1 MRNMLAFLAAVV
13 LTVGGLGWYLDWY
26 KVRSH
31 PAEEGHHNLSIDI
44 NTTKI
49 GTDLQ
54 KGEENLQKILEKNA
68 KQAAG
73 SIGDAKG
80 AAEKKAAE
88 APKAAEKAAEK
99 AGEKAAPAKS
109 LVEPQ
114 DFNPFGDH

>member
-13 LTVGGLGWYLDWY
+13 LTVAGLGWYLDWY
-26 KVRSH
+26 KVRTH

-44 NTTKI
+44 NTNKI

-80 AAEKKAAE
+80 AVEKKAPE
-88 APKAAEKAAEK
+88 APKPADK
-99 AGEKAAPAKS
+99 AGDKGGEKPAPAKS

-114 DFNPFGDH
+114 DFNPFGDN

>member
-1 MRNMLAFLAAVV
+1 MLAFLAAVV
-13 LTVGGLGWYLDWY
+13 LTVAVLGWYLDWY
-26 KVRSH
+26 KVGTHS
-31 PAEEGHHNLSIDI
+31 AGEGHHNLSIDI

-49 GTDLQ
+49 GSDLQ

-73 SIGDAKG
+73 SIGDPKG

-88 APKAAEKAAEK
+88 KKPAEAPKAAEKPAADK
-99 AGEKAAPAKS
+99 ALLKPE
-109 LVEPQ
+109 

>member
-26 KVRSH
+26 KVH
-31 PAEEGHHNLSIDI
+31 TNPAADGHHNLSIDI
-44 NTTKI
+44 NTPKI
-49 GTDLQ
+49 GSDLQ

-80 AAEKKAAE
+80 AAEKKTTEAAK
-88 APKAAEKAAEK
+88 PTEKAAEK
-99 AGEKAAPAKS
+99 AGEKPAPDKALLKP
-109 LVEPQ
+109 E

>member
-13 LTVGGLGWYLDWY
+13 LTVAVLGWYLDWY
-26 KVRSH
+26 KVGTH
-31 PAEEGHHNLSIDI
+31 PAAEGHQNLSIDI

-73 SIGDAKG
+73 SIGDPKA
-80 AAEKKAAE
+80 AAEKKPDE
-88 APKAAEKAAEK
+88 APKADAKAPEKP
-99 AGEKAAPAKS
+99 APAKS

-114 DFNPFGDH
+114 DFNPFGDN

>member
-13 LTVGGLGWYLDWY
+13 LTVAGLGWYLDWY
-26 KVRSH
+26 KVNSH
-31 PAEEGHHNLSIDI
+31 PAGEGHHNLSIDI
-44 NTTKI
+44 NTNKI

-88 APKAAEKAAEK
+88 APKPADKG
-99 AGEKAAPAKS
+99 GEKPAKA

-114 DFNPFGDH
+114 DFNPFGDQ